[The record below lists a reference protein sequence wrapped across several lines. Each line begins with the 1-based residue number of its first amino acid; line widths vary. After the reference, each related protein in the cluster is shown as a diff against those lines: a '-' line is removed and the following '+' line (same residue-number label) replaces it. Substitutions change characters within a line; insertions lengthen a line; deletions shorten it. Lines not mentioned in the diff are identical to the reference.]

1 MDYTKLLP
9 VHVEKY
15 LGEKDLFLELFE
27 GVSNGVK
34 GNKKPPLLFVHG
46 AFTGSW
52 MWSKYIPH
60 FVEAGYRCYVMNL
73 RSHYKSRTMD
83 MTQVSF
89 EDYLEDI
96 RENIVECGEP
106 PILIGFSMG
115 GILCQ
120 KIAEEGRLAGLVL
133 IDTSIS
139 REVNI
144 AAPYEKPME
153 DTLSLVMPAP
163 IREEESID
171 ESPDDIAFQKKY
183 LAMESSKAIGAMAC
197 WIRGKEG
204 ISIDSSRITC
214 PCLVIKAV
222 ISERDDLQGRATAEQ
237 LKGEYLAL
245 WNTSHTGLLVGQR
258 YQEAV
263 GRILQWLRQIKS
275 NVKYE

>member
-9 VHVEKY
+9 EHVEKY
-15 LGEKDLFLELFE
+15 LGEKELFLEQFE
-27 GVSNGVK
+27 GVSNRVK

-60 FVEAGYRCYVMNL
+60 FVEAGYRCYAMNL
-73 RSHYKSRTMD
+73 RSHYKSRAMD
-83 MTQVSF
+83 MTQISF

-115 GILCQ
+115 GMLCQ
-120 KIAEEGRLAGLVL
+120 KIAEEGMIAGLVL

-144 AAPYEKPME
+144 AAPYETPME
-153 DTLSLVMPAP
+153 DTLSIVMPAP
-163 IREEESID
+163 VREEESID

-222 ISERDDLQGRATAEQ
+222 TSERDDLQGRATAKQ
-237 LKGEYLAL
+237 LKGNYLAL

-263 GRILQWLRQIKS
+263 GRILQWLRQC
-275 NVKYE
+275 

>member
-1 MDYTKLLP
+1 
-9 VHVEKY
+9 
-15 LGEKDLFLELFE
+15 
-27 GVSNGVK
+27 
-34 GNKKPPLLFVHG
+34 
-46 AFTGSW
+46 
-52 MWSKYIPH
+52 
-60 FVEAGYRCYVMNL
+60 
-73 RSHYKSRTMD
+73 
-83 MTQVSF
+83 MTQISF

-96 RENIVECGEP
+96 RENIMECGEP

-120 KIAEEGRLAGLVL
+120 KIAEEGTIAGLVL

-144 AAPYEKPME
+144 TAPYENPME
-153 DTLSLVMPAP
+153 DTLGIVMPAP
-163 IREEESID
+163 VREEESID
-171 ESPDDIAFQKKY
+171 ESPDDIDFQKKY

-214 PCLVIKAV
+214 PCLVIKAG

-237 LKGEYLAL
+237 LKGEYLTL
-245 WNTSHTGLLVGQR
+245 WNTSHTGLLVGKR

-263 GRILQWLRQIKS
+263 DRILDWL
-275 NVKYE
+275 YFHP

>member
-1 MDYTKLLP
+1 MMDYTKLLP
-9 VHVEKY
+9 DHIEKY
-15 LGEKDLFLELFE
+15 LGEKDLFLEIYE
-27 GVSNGVK
+27 RISYDTNE
-34 GNKKPPLLFVHG
+34 NKKPPLLFVHG
-46 AFTGSW
+46 AYTGSW
-52 MWSKYIPH
+52 MWSKYISH
-60 FVEAGYRCYVMNL
+60 FVEAGYRCYAMNM

-83 MTQVSF
+83 MTQISF

-120 KIAEEGRLAGLVL
+120 KIAEEQTIVGLVMV
-133 IDTSIS
+133 DTSIS

-144 AAPYEKPME
+144 AAPYENPIE
-153 DTLSLVMPAP
+153 DTIGIVMPAP

-171 ESPDDIAFQKKY
+171 ETLDDIAFQKKY

-197 WIRGKEG
+197 WIQGKEG
-204 ISIDSSRITC
+204 ISIDRSRITC
-214 PCLVIKAV
+214 PCLVITAV
-222 ISERDDLQGRATAEQ
+222 NSERDDLQGRATAEQ

-258 YQEAV
+258 YHEAV
-263 GRILQWLRQIKS
+263 SRILEWLGASFDFEIA
-275 NVKYE
+275 